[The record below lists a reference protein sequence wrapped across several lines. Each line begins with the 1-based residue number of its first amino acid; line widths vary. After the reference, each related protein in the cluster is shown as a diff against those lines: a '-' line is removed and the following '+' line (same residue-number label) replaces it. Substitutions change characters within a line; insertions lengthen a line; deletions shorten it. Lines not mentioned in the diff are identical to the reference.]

1 MEIDGSERGIDNLRE
16 LQYNYM
22 QSNRNRSYLYR
33 MSCGMTMKINDTTA
47 AATPKYR
54 QVFDYLAEAIEAGVF
69 VPDRRMPSER
79 RLAEELAVNVATVR
93 RAFRDLIAGGIV
105 EKRVGDGTYVL
116 PRPVTENENRINLIL
131 SNYEGDTQRE
141 LAMREGERLKVAC
154 RICYAG
160 KTDLAMQLR
169 SFVRFRQPTVILGDT
184 SVGPEAIREM
194 EKAPELFVVIA
205 NRLDH
210 LGIPSVIGND
220 YAGINILMDFLQ
232 RQGHSRIGLL
242 HNNSGHPIENIQI
255 AVWRSRCPAALEPE
269 LEFRANVPGGEHPS
283 EYAYYCV
290 LRHLQPGGVTALIAL
305 NDELAVGALT
315 AAAELGLPVP
325 EKLALVSVGDTVVGR
340 FANPPLTGL
349 NPNLPEHL
357 HQAFDLLR
365 RNQERRFGPEL
376 LRIVEPTLV
385 ERRSTMKF
393 LELVH

>member
-1 MEIDGSERGIDNLRE
+1 MSMRMDN
-16 LQYNYM
+16 
-22 QSNRNRSYLYR
+22 
-33 MSCGMTMKINDTTA
+33 TA
-47 AATPKYR
+47 APQPPKYR
-54 QVFDYLAEAIEAGVF
+54 QVFDYLAGAIEAGVF

-116 PRPVTENENRINLIL
+116 PRPVSPNENRINLML
-131 SNYEGDTQRE
+131 SNYEGDTQHE
-141 LAMREGERLKVAC
+141 LAGLAVRECERLHIAC
-154 RICYAG
+154 RICCAG
-160 KTDLAMQLR
+160 KADLAMQLR

-184 SVGPEAIREM
+184 SVGAEAIREM

-210 LGIPSVIGND
+210 LGIPSVVGND
-220 YAGINILMDFLQ
+220 CAGINILIDFL
-232 RQGHSRIGLL
+232 REQGYARIGLL

-255 AVWRSRCPAALEPE
+255 ALWRSRCPAAQEPE
-269 LEFRANVPGGEHPS
+269 LELRANVPVGEHPA

-290 LRHLQPGGVTALIAL
+290 LRHLRPSGATALIAL

-357 HQAFDLLR
+357 RQALDLLR

-385 ERRSTMKF
+385 ERRSTVKF
-393 LELVH
+393 PELVH